1 MFRSTIKYFFFFFST
16 ISTIHFTTFEQ
27 RIRVHVYKYIG
38 YFIMD
43 ERNGAVVHDSKIE
56 TCVSIYFKTRTS
68 RLINYSNINFAC
80 FGLPAIFLN
89 EQTLRFD
96 EKLGDER
103 GEGAHLAL
111 SPKLVVETERG
122 PSINRSLS
130 NRSAG

>member
-1 MFRSTIKYFFFFFST
+1 MFRSTIKYIFFFFQRFLRY
-16 ISTIHFTTFEQ
+16 ISTTFEQ

-96 EKLGDER
+96 EKLG
-103 GEGAHLAL
+103 GGGAHLAL